1 MSRRGPRGSRGG
13 GAMGRGAVASA
24 TTLGAPPDLEGGR
37 RSGRR
42 ARAWLWPL
50 VRPHRRLVALASAA
64 VLVQTGAG
72 LAMPYL
78 VKVAIDQGVVPRDL
92 EVINRV
98 ALAYLVLA
106 VVQFVASRSEIEAVA
121 RAGQRV
127 LFTVRTGCSA
137 TSRPSRSTSTSA
149 SGRAGWSPA

>member
-1 MSRRGPRGSRGG
+1 
-13 GAMGRGAVASA
+13 MGRGLAPSA
-24 TTLGAPPDLEGGR
+24 PTLGAPPDVERDRRDR

-78 VKVAIDQGVVPRDL
+78 V
-92 EVINRV
+92 
-98 ALAYLVLA
+98 
-106 VVQFVASRSEIEAVA
+106 
-121 RAGQRV
+121 
-127 LFTVRTGCSA
+127 
-137 TSRPSRSTSTSA
+137 
-149 SGRAGWSPA
+149 